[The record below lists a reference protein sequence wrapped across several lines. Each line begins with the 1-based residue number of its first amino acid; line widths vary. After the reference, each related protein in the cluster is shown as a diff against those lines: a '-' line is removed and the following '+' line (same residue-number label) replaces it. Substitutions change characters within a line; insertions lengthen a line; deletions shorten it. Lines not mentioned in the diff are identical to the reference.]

1 MDGNIIIISA
11 PSGTGKSTIINRIID
26 DPALRLSFSVSAT
39 SRQPRQGEEHGR
51 HYYFL
56 SSEEFRRRAD
66 AGEFIEW
73 EEVYAGTC
81 YGTLASE
88 VERIT
93 GNGRNMILDIDVK
106 GALNVKQ
113 RFGSQALALFIMPP
127 DTATLERRLR
137 GRATDS
143 DEAIAKRVAKADLEM
158 SFAPRF
164 DTVVIN
170 DNLEEAVADVRKAI
184 LTFVSTNG

>member
-1 MDGNIIIISA
+1 
-11 PSGTGKSTIINRIID
+11 
-26 DPALRLSFSVSAT
+26 
-39 SRQPRQGEEHGR
+39 
-51 HYYFL
+51 
-56 SSEEFRRRAD
+56 
-66 AGEFIEW
+66 
-73 EEVYAGTC
+73 
-81 YGTLASE
+81 
-88 VERIT
+88 
-93 GNGRNMILDIDVK
+93 MILDIDVK

>member
-1 MDGNIIIISA
+1 MDGKIIIISA

-127 DTATLERRLR
+127 DTATLESRLR

>member
-1 MDGNIIIISA
+1 MDGKIIIISA
-11 PSGTGKSTIINRIID
+11 PSGTGKSTIINRIIY

>member
-1 MDGNIIIISA
+1 MDGKIIIISA

-56 SSEEFRRRAD
+56 SSEEFRHRAD

-137 GRATDS
+137 RRATDS